1 MSSTTTTRSETG
13 RALQYA
19 LAFTGLGMVLLAAAF
34 VTGAGD
40 AGTATAALLVVAL
53 LVLALVEGV
62 LVAGLRSEA
71 ERVRRAVAGA

>member
-1 MSSTTTTRSETG
+1 
-13 RALQYA
+13 
-19 LAFTGLGMVLLAAAF
+19 MVLLAAAF

-71 ERVRRAVAGA
+71 ERVRHAVEGA